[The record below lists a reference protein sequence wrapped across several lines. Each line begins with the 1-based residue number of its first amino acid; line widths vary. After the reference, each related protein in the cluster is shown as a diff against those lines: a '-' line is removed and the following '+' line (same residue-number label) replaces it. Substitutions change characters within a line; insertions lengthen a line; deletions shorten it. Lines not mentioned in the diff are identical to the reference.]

1 MKYSFDKKY
10 NISFFVHD
18 LTFLVM
24 NKAVSDRRGQGL
36 GEIRLHDTKTPIF
49 WGVFIMII
57 RSPGCH

>member
-49 WGVFIMII
+49 GGVFIN
-57 RSPGCH
+57 GDN